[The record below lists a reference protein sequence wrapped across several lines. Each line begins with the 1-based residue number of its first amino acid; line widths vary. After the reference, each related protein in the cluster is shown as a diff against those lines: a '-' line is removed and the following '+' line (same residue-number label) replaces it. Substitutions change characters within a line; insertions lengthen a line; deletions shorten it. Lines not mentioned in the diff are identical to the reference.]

1 MEFILYGL
9 VSGIISSM
17 GMGGGTVLIF
27 LITTISNIEQHIAQG
42 INLVFFIPT
51 CIVATIINFK
61 NKNIQKDVAI
71 IVIIAGIIGAIIGA
85 KLAINVDVQ
94 GLRKY
99 FGIFLIVIA
108 LNEIYLLI
116 KSYIKQKKSQ

>member
-1 MEFILYGL
+1 
-9 VSGIISSM
+9 
-17 GMGGGTVLIF
+17 MGGGTVLIF